1 MGLKLEQGKVP
12 ACDEWLSVASGHLL
26 KGSDPAVPLVLFPP
40 GLERGPFDT
49 LPLLISNE
57 KTTKTIRAAS

>member
-40 GLERGPFDT
+40 GLERGP
-49 LPLLISNE
+49 I
-57 KTTKTIRAAS
+57 